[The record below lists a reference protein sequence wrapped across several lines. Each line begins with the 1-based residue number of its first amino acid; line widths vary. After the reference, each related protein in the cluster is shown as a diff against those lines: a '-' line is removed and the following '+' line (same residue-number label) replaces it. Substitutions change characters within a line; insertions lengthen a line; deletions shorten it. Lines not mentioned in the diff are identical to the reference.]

1 MAIVQGLLNLI
12 FRSLGKIFS
21 ALFDWAV
28 VALFGRVS
36 GRRRTM
42 LSVIMAAAAA
52 WPLLLVGVLAP
63 KFAAL
68 VLAFVPLPGTI
79 PSNVVRLVWIAL
91 AVLVPV
97 GVGVAVAIQGKSEQR
112 HGSRLRAV
120 LRGFPITLGLAAAF
134 AVLLVTVPFLR
145 IASAVRGKR
154 DVYVPLVTTDDSYG
168 RAAPLVVAA
177 LRRHG
182 FDIGAAQPP
191 WWMVLPSQLLLR
203 LAGGAFAGAVRARTP
218 YFRGA
223 TLEMALYPNA
233 FLLRG
238 REAETARAH
247 AITVE
252 TVTGEPDMFQAV
264 SAEAQDL
271 ERQIQRVWALLRLY
285 PEAHVEARPL
295 LSRLDDIA
303 ASLGRLPL
311 PFDEWQVIYREIL
324 QLERAIRG
332 EPQILE
338 STLPQAAATA
348 PARAPEPV
356 RVPWTG
362 DARAL
367 STPQLIARIAE
378 TGSLLVEKEMA
389 LAREELKSDVKT
401 GLGGAGLLAGALGA
415 GLLAVVCLVLA
426 AVFVLA
432 WWMPGWLAALLVAGV
447 LLAAGAALGA
457 MGWGRVKRV
466 PLPLTRKT
474 VTEELQW
481 VKERLA

>member
-36 GRRRTM
+36 GRRRTI

-52 WPLLLVGVLAP
+52 WPLLLLGVIVP

-68 VLAFVPLPGTI
+68 VLAFVPLPGSI
-79 PSNVVRLVWIAL
+79 PSNIVRLVWIAL
-91 AVLVPV
+91 ALLVPI
-97 GVGVAVAIQGKSEQR
+97 GVGVAVSIQGKPEQKQ
-112 HGSRLRAV
+112 GSRLRAV

-134 AVLLVTVPFLR
+134 AVLVVTVPFLR
-145 IASAVRGKR
+145 LASAVRGKR
-154 DVYVPLVTTDDSYG
+154 DVYVPLVTTDESYG

-182 FDIGAAQPP
+182 FDIADAEPP
-191 WWMVLPSQLLLR
+191 WWMVLPTKILLR

-218 YFRGA
+218 YFRGSA
-223 TLEMALYPNA
+223 LEIALYPNA

-295 LSRLDDIA
+295 LSRVEDIA
-303 ASLGRLPL
+303 RGLARLPV
-311 PFDEWQVIYREIL
+311 PFDEWQVVYREIL

-338 STLPQAAATA
+338 STLPRRSAASA
-348 PARAPEPV
+348 PAREPEPA

-378 TGSLLVEKEMA
+378 T
-389 LAREELKSDVKT
+389 
-401 GLGGAGLLAGALGA
+401 
-415 GLLAVVCLVLA
+415 VLA

-447 LLAAGAALGA
+447 LLVAGAALAA

-474 VTEELQW
+474 VTEEMQW

>member
-1 MAIVQGLLNLI
+1 MAILQGLLNLI

-36 GRRRTM
+36 GRRRTV
-42 LSVIMAAAAA
+42 LSVVMAAAAA
-52 WPLLLVGVLAP
+52 WPLLLIGVVAP

-68 VLAFVPLPGTI
+68 VLAFVPLPGSI
-79 PSNVVRLVWIAL
+79 PSNVVRLGWIAL
-91 AVLVPV
+91 ALLVPV
-97 GVGVAVAIQGKSEQR
+97 GVGVAVSIQGKPEQQQ
-112 HGSRLRAV
+112 GSRVRAV

-145 IASAVRGKR
+145 VASAVRGKR

-177 LRRHG
+177 LQRHG
-182 FDIGAAQPP
+182 FEIGAAQPP
-191 WWMVLPSQLLLR
+191 WWMVLPSSILLR

-218 YFRGA
+218 YFRGP
-223 TLEMALYPNA
+223 TLEVALYPNA

-238 REAETARAH
+238 REVETARAH

-252 TVTGEPDMFQAV
+252 TVTGEPDMFQSV
-264 SAEAQDL
+264 TAEAQDL

-295 LSRLDDIA
+295 LSRLQDIA
-303 ASLGRLPL
+303 GGLARLPL
-311 PFDEWQVIYREIL
+311 AFDEWQVVYREIL

-338 STLPQAAATA
+338 STLPRAAAA
-348 PARAPEPV
+348 PAPRPEPV
-356 RVPWTG
+356 RTPWMG
-362 DARAL
+362 DARGL

-378 TGSLLVEKEMA
+378 TGSLLLEKEMA
-389 LAREELKSDVKT
+389 LAKEELKTDVKT

-426 AVFVLA
+426 GVFVLA
-432 WWMPGWLAALLVAGV
+432 WWMPGWLAALVVAGV
-447 LLAAGAALGA
+447 LLLTGAALGA